1 MTILNNIRYGLAIT
15 TLTLAYLTVAVSGL
29 LLEITDLI
37 TQSEISP
44 TDWKRWLEMYKTE
57 LDVIK
62 VSLL

>member
-15 TLTLAYLTVAVSGL
+15 TLTLAYLTVAISGV

-37 TQSEISP
+37 TRGQKDPIS
-44 TDWKRWLEMYKTE
+44 WGQWWEMYRE
-57 LDVIK
+57 GLDMIK

>member
-1 MTILNNIRYGLAIT
+1 MTILNNIRYGLAVT

-37 TQSEISP
+37 TQSEISH
-44 TDWKRWLEMYKTE
+44 TDWSRWVSMYKTE

>member
-37 TQSEISP
+37 TQSEISH
-44 TDWKRWLEMYKTE
+44 TDWKRWVEMYKTE

-62 VSLL
+62 VGLL

>member
-1 MTILNNIRYGLAIT
+1 MTILNNIRYGVAIT
-15 TLTLAYLTVAVSGL
+15 TLTLAYLTVAISGV

-37 TQSEISP
+37 TQSEISH
-44 TDWKRWLEMYKTE
+44 TDWTRWVEMYKTE